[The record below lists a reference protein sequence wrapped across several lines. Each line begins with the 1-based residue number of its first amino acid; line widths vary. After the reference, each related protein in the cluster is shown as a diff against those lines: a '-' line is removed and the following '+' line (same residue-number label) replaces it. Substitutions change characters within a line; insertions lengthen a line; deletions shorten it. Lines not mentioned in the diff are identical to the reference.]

1 MGIGNSPDTY
11 RVSPAKA
18 QGLQPVY
25 VYNDGKGT
33 ESFHVHLYQVLPQG
47 SHCTLSDAP
56 VSWASVTPTDV
67 TVKPGMRAQA
77 TVTVHGMPAG
87 THDLGVAWEVTSR
100 TDSGALAM
108 NAVASQLILGHG
120 GQVIACN
127 NPREPVGAPVGDST
141 GISLMPGIA
150 ALIAVAAI
158 AVALKRIFGRP
169 NGAHRA
175 G

>member
-25 VYNDGKGT
+25 VYNVGRGT
-33 ESFHVHLYQVLPQG
+33 ESFHVHLYEVLPQG
-47 SHCTLSDAP
+47 SSCTLSDQP
-56 VSWASVTPTDV
+56 VSWAEVTPTDV
-67 TVKPGMRAQA
+67 TVQPGMRAQA
-77 TVTVHGMPAG
+77 NVTVHGMPAG
-87 THDLGVAWEVTSR
+87 THDLGVAWEVTSK

-120 GQVIACN
+120 GQVATCDN
-127 NPREPVGAPVGDST
+127 LHELVSAPVSDST
-141 GISLMPGIA
+141 GIPLMPG
-150 ALIAVAAI
+150 VAAI
-158 AVALKRIFGRP
+158 LAVLAIVVASRRIFSRP

>member
-1 MGIGNSPDTY
+1 MGIGNSPDSY

-47 SHCTLSDAP
+47 THCTLSDEP
-56 VSWASVTPTDV
+56 VSWASVTPTQV
-67 TVKPGMRAQA
+67 MVKPGMRAEA

-87 THDLGVAWEVTSR
+87 THDLGVAWEVTSS

-108 NAVASQLILGHG
+108 NAVASQLILGRG
-120 GQVIACN
+120 GQVTACD
-127 NPREPVGAPVGDST
+127 NPREPLSAPAGDSS
-141 GISLMPGIA
+141 GIPLMPGFA

-158 AVALKRIFGRP
+158 VVASKRIFRRP

>member
-25 VYNDGKGT
+25 VHNVGKGT
-33 ESFHVHLYQVLPQG
+33 ESFHVHLYEVMPQG
-47 SHCTLSDAP
+47 SQCALSDEP

-77 TVTVHGMPAG
+77 TVTVHDMPAG
-87 THDLGVAWEVTSR
+87 THDLGVAWEVTSS

-120 GQVIACN
+120 GQVIACH
-127 NPREPVGAPVGDST
+127 NPREPVSAPVSDST
-141 GISLMPGIA
+141 GIPLMPGIA
-150 ALIAVAAI
+150 ALIAVVAI
-158 AVALKRIFGRP
+158 VVASRRIFRRP